1 MKTKQ
6 ETKAKSEGL
15 ELTERQVEDFT
26 RLAQLQKDGAA
37 NIKDRRLITDAY
49 KAFAAEPRRA
59 VRRGRR
65 PRRQPQGV
73 DRGHP
78 RNPRRD
84 RRVRGERRNDMK
96 KTLAEAIKGMQVKSW
111 EVREHS
117 DGKRAVYV
125 RFAPKEPTLTMNVRG
140 E

>member
-49 KAFAAEPRRA
+49 RAFAAENEEALSAEGGVRA
-59 VRRGRR
+59 WRLKVWIEVTR
-65 PRRQPQGV
+65 
-73 DRGHP
+73 
-78 RNPRRD
+78 
-84 RRVRGERRNDMK
+84 
-96 KTLAEAIKGMQVKSW
+96 AIHAAIV
-111 EVREHS
+111 E
-117 DGKRAVYV
+117 
-125 RFAPKEPTLTMNVRG
+125 
-140 E
+140 